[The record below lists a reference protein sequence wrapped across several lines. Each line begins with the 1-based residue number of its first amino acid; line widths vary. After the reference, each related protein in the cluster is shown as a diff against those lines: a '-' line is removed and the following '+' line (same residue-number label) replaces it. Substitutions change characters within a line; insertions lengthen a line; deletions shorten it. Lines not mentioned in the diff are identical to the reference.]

1 MKYAVIVNGFSSGK
15 LLFEELQKKGI
26 PCIHVLTY
34 EGAFYYKL
42 YPAGYL
48 LNIDFLD
55 SDWESLLHKL
65 SIYPIGYVFPGC
77 EEGVSVAEELAN
89 KLGLPG
95 NHPIS
100 TQFRR
105 DKRIMQEI
113 IQKYNLP
120 GIKQQLVVAAT
131 ECELALRT
139 INYLPVIVKPVNDS
153 ASINVYVCN
162 TLEQVRVNVEK
173 LLASFNSIGQ
183 PIYQVL
189 IQEMLQGDEYIV
201 NSVTLHGTHYITDVW
216 RYNKIYIPSGGVIV
230 TRVRLIDAHST
241 PQLIEYA
248 KQVLTALEVT
258 FGAAHT
264 EIMINREKINLI
276 ETAGRIMG
284 GALTKEAWELM
295 VTHNQVDAL
304 IACHMQPE
312 ALSAMRFEIK
322 NYACIVLLP
331 ILTAGKISKIT
342 DINELK
348 SQISS
353 IFTFQQLVAVGDV
366 VDVTRDDTGPYAGYI
381 LLISSTN
388 EGLEHDLAIVDEFE
402 KQFLTVNS

>member
-1 MKYAVIVNGFSSGK
+1 
-15 LLFEELQKKGI
+15 
-26 PCIHVLTY
+26 
-34 EGAFYYKL
+34 KL